1 MFLGVKCPLFLYQNK
16 FSMNEELK
24 LAIARDKLKEAQKY
38 LVGNIHEQFFIAHLN
53 KIQNEIESQLHQSFE
68 GEST

>member
-1 MFLGVKCPLFLYQNK
+1 MT
-16 FSMNEELK
+16 EELK

-38 LVGNIHEQFFIAHLN
+38 LIGNSHEQFFIAHLDA
-53 KIQNEIESQLHQSFE
+53 IQNEIEFQLLQSSK

>member
-1 MFLGVKCPLFLYQNK
+1 
-16 FSMNEELK
+16 MNEELK